1 MEYKRIQKYLWSS
14 SFRWAGRE
22 DNQCLWATSSG
33 HSESFFLKDHG
44 LLGLTRYLQGY
55 KLAQKLH
62 SWVQQRI
69 NTGGKKRESVN
80 IQKFSTGE
88 PDFDAV
94 WTWDRHNNCVL
105 QIAGCL
111 LKSNLG
117 SHPHH
122 MRLMVSNDPPERAR
136 ILRVTPALTQHTQT
150 GESVKLHQTIVLEQQ
165 LPLDTAVPSK
175 GHYSDLSL

>member
-1 MEYKRIQKYLWSS
+1 MEYKRIQKYE
-14 SFRWAGRE
+14 AV
-22 DNQCLWATSSG
+22 
-33 HSESFFLKDHG
+33 HSD
-44 LLGLTRYLQGY
+44 
-55 KLAQKLH
+55 KLAEKVISVYEKLH
-62 SWVQQRI
+62 QGTVEVFSLRTMGCWDWHVTSRVI
-69 NTGGKKRESVN
+69 NWLRNYIAGYNKELIQGGKKRESVN
-80 IQKFSTGE
+80 IQKFSSGE